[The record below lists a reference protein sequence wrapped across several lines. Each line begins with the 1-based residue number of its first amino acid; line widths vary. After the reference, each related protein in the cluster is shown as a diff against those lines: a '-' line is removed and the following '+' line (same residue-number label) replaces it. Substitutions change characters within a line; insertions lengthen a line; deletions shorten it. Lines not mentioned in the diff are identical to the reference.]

1 MVAVPRSVTYS
12 YADLVPQH
20 RPDLVAF
27 AIRLCRSR
35 SQAED
40 VVQAALVRALEAWH
54 SFRGGDHGPD
64 IERTVRAWL
73 FTIVRHVHATQ
84 CRRNHLRQAAN
95 VAKREVVVEATYG
108 SVEDVCDPWADQ
120 PETEYSDEVSDALMG
135 LDDTQ
140 RAVVELSTEG
150 RSYKEIAVQLNIPIG
165 TVMSRLNRARRR
177 LEIRLAGYAR
187 AEYGIGIPG
196 RPERPERPEPIDS
209 AGDGAGADALAGE
222 APEGEESDSDCIDA
236 VV

>member
-27 AIRLCRSR
+27 AIHLCRSR

-108 SVEDVCDPWADQ
+108 TAEDVCDPWAV
-120 PETEYSDEVSDALMG
+120 PETEYSDEVADALMG

-150 RSYKEIAVQLNIPIG
+150 RSYKEISVQLNIPIG

-187 AEYGIGIPG
+187 AEYGIGMPG
-196 RPERPERPEPIDS
+196 REPGPEPLES
-209 AGDGAGADALAGE
+209 AGDSAGADALASE
-222 APEGEESDSDCIDA
+222 AAESEEADSDCIDA

>member
-108 SVEDVCDPWADQ
+108 TAEDVCDPWAVQ
-120 PETEYSDEVSDALMG
+120 PETEYSDEVADALMG

-150 RSYKEIAVQLNIPIG
+150 RSYKEISVQLHIPIG

-187 AEYGIGIPG
+187 AEYGIGMPG
-196 RPERPERPEPIDS
+196 REPGPEPLES

-222 APEGEESDSDCIDA
+222 AAESEEADSDCIDA